1 MLNKDKRAGAQLA
14 GLRLSRLING
24 SFIFS
29 FDKFLLQTMK
39 VGNVLPHGAKCA
51 HQGETLRGWEWR
63 GSVNS
68 AAALLLPGSHAEP
81 HPDHQQQLKATGSSL
96 GRQEESLLSVLC

>member
-1 MLNKDKRAGAQLA
+1 MLNKDKRAGAQLT
-14 GLRLSRLING
+14 GLTLSRLING

-51 HQGETLRGWEWR
+51 RQGETLRGWEWR

-68 AAALLLPGSHAEP
+68 AAALVVTRLSPRASSRPSMTAE
-81 HPDHQQQLKATGSSL
+81 GY
-96 GRQEESLLSVLC
+96 

>member
-1 MLNKDKRAGAQLA
+1 MLNKDKRSGAQLA
-14 GLRLSRLING
+14 GLTLSRLING

-68 AAALLLPGSHAEP
+68 AAALLLLGSHAEP
-81 HPDHQQQLKATGSSL
+81 HPDHQQQLKTTGSSL